1 MRRIKKAAAL
11 LLVLCLAAGLAACGA
26 APTEQESP
34 APDEPDAAETADTV
48 GEGLVSTLV
57 IKQEELPGG
66 LVELS
71 AMNTAGE
78 GLILAGWD
86 AAASP
91 VLGTLGEDGGFSA
104 LTLPEDVVSVEAVCR
119 DGEAVAALATTETGM
134 CVLSLGGGQDSR
146 TELDADDAS
155 MLYGDLALAL
165 RDGKFYILYYMG
177 IAEFGQ
183 DGKAARVCYGPEKWS
198 YFTSM
203 QEAGGRIY
211 VAVGDGMNG
220 GGSLC
225 ELDTEAMSLTSV
237 DTGELGVTA
246 LGLSAEGGL
255 LLSGSLGGRD
265 IVAALG
271 EGEPAELF
279 DWAEPGVAIVNC
291 LGIWEQPDGS
301 YIFYQPGDTALV
313 RLSEELAAP
322 KTELVLLTD
331 YAGSEMYD
339 LVNTFNRENP
349 DCKVRVES
357 LYDEG
362 MSMELLNT
370 RLIAGDGPD
379 IFAFCNYDNL
389 MRLGSAATVD
399 LLPYLDADGEYSR
412 ESIVPSLF
420 AAMSRQGRLSALPY
434 AFSLV
439 TFTAPTDVAAEPGI
453 TFAEARAAA
462 DEADLPLFP
471 LWMTQEILWGWM
483 EEFAA
488 VQFTDLEAGTCSFDS
503 EEYIGLL
510 RECGET
516 STELPADI
524 SQNNVGLL
532 QFETLQ
538 NFMRLGVISER
549 YGGEYTFAG
558 MPNDETNGSM
568 FSVDLSFAISAQSKY
583 KDGAWR
589 FVRECLSPEA
599 GGSGAEGSGSS
610 FPANAERLEQLLQT
624 VVDEGIDNY
633 GETIKISEADADK
646 FRELVEGTTTVQ
658 YSLPTVTDILSEDAA
673 QYFAG
678 QTSAEQ
684 AAEYSQNRVSTWLAE
699 QG

>member
-1 MRRIKKAAAL
+1 MFRGDFMRRFRKIAAL
-11 LLVLCLAAGLAACGA
+11 LLALSLAAGLAACGG
-26 APTEQESP
+26 APQEQELP
-34 APDEPDAAETADTV
+34 APDEPDAVDTV

-57 IKQEELPGG
+57 IKQEALPGG
-66 LVELS
+66 LAELS

-119 DGEAVAALATTETGM
+119 DGEAIAALAATETGM

-155 MLYGDLALAL
+155 MLYGDLALAVQ
-165 RDGKFYILYYMG
+165 DGKFYILYYMG
-177 IAEFGQ
+177 IAEFGP
-183 DGKAARVCYGPEKWS
+183 DGKAARACYGPEKWS
-198 YFTSM
+198 CFTSM
-203 QEAGGRIY
+203 QEVDGHIY

-225 ELDTEAMSLTSV
+225 ELDTGAMSLTSI
-237 DTGELGVTA
+237 DTGELGVKA

-255 LLSGSLGGRD
+255 LLSGSLGVRD

-271 EGEPAELF
+271 EGEPTELF
-279 DWAEPGVAIVNC
+279 DWAEPGVAIVSC
-291 LGIWEQPDGS
+291 LSIWEQPDGS
-301 YIFYQPGDTALV
+301 YVLYQPGDTVLE
-313 RLSEELAAP
+313 RLTEELAAP

-339 LVNTFNRENP
+339 LVNAFNRENP
-349 DCKVRVES
+349 DYKVRVES
-357 LYDEG
+357 LNDEG

-370 RLIAGDGPD
+370 QLIAGDGPD
-379 IFAFCNYDNL
+379 IFAFCYYDNL
-389 MRLGSAATVD
+389 MRLGPAATVD

-412 ESIVPSLF
+412 ESILPSLLE
-420 AAMSRQGRLSALPY
+420 AMSPQGKLSALPY
-434 AFSLV
+434 TFSLV
-439 TFTAPTDVAAEPGI
+439 TFTAPEDVIAEPGV
-453 TFAEARAAA
+453 TFAEAKAAA

-471 LWMTQEILWGWM
+471 LWMTRETLWGWM

-516 STELPADI
+516 STDFPADI
-524 SQNNVGLL
+524 SQNYVGLL
-532 QFETLQ
+532 QFEPLQ
-538 NFMRLGVISER
+538 GYMRLSVISGN

-568 FSVDLSFAISAQSKY
+568 FNIELSYAISAQSKHA
-583 KDGAWR
+583 DGAWQFIR
-589 FVRECLSPEA
+589 RCLGQER
-599 GGSGAEGSGSS
+599 GVSS
-610 FPANAERLEQLLQT
+610 MGFPANAELFAEQLQSMVET
-624 VVDEGIDNY
+624 GYDNY
-633 GETIKISEADADK
+633 GQLVKISESDAEK
-646 FRELVEGTTTVQ
+646 LRGLVEGTTTVN
-658 YSLPTVTDILSEDAA
+658 YSLPTVSDILSEDAA

-678 QTSAEQ
+678 QISVEQ
-684 AAEYSQNRVSTWLAE
+684 AAAYSQERVNTWLAE

>member
-1 MRRIKKAAAL
+1 MFRGDFMRTFKKIAAL
-11 LLVLCLAAGLAACGA
+11 LLALSLAAGLAACAGA
-26 APTEQESP
+26 PQEQELP
-34 APDEPDAAETADTV
+34 APDEPDAVETV

-66 LVELS
+66 LAELS

-119 DGEAVAALATTETGM
+119 DGEAVAALAATETGM

-155 MLYGDLALAL
+155 MLYGDLALTVKN
-165 RDGKFYILYYMG
+165 GKFYVLYYMG
-177 IAEFGQ
+177 IAEFGP

-198 YFTSM
+198 FFTSM
-203 QEAGGRIY
+203 LEVDGHIY

-225 ELDTEAMSLTSV
+225 ELDTEAMSLTSI
-237 DTGELGVTA
+237 DTGELGVKA

-271 EGEPAELF
+271 EGEPTELF
-279 DWAEPGVAIVNC
+279 DWAEPGVAIVSC
-291 LGIWEQPDGS
+291 LSIWEQPDGS
-301 YIFYQPGDTALV
+301 YILYQAGDTALE
-313 RLSEELAAP
+313 RLTEELAAP
-322 KTELVLLTD
+322 RTELVLLTD

-349 DCKVRVES
+349 DYKVRVES

-370 RLIAGDGPD
+370 QLIAGDGPD
-379 IFAFCNYDNL
+379 IFAFCYYDNL
-389 MRLGSAATVD
+389 MRLGPAATVD

-412 ESIVPSLF
+412 ESILPSLLE
-420 AAMSRQGRLSALPY
+420 AMSPQGKLSALPY
-434 AFSLV
+434 TFSLV
-439 TFTAPTDVAAEPGI
+439 TFTAPEDVIAGPGV
-453 TFAEARAAA
+453 TFAEAKAAA

-471 LWMTQEILWGWM
+471 LWMTRETLWGWM

-516 STELPADI
+516 STDFPADI
-524 SQNNVGLL
+524 SQNYVGLL
-532 QFETLQ
+532 QFEPLQ
-538 NFMRLGVISER
+538 GYMRLSVISGN

-558 MPNDETNGSM
+558 MPNG
-568 FSVDLSFAISAQSKY
+568 
-583 KDGAWR
+583 
-589 FVRECLSPEA
+589 
-599 GGSGAEGSGSS
+599 
-610 FPANAERLEQLLQT
+610 
-624 VVDEGIDNY
+624 
-633 GETIKISEADADK
+633 
-646 FRELVEGTTTVQ
+646 
-658 YSLPTVTDILSEDAA
+658 
-673 QYFAG
+673 
-678 QTSAEQ
+678 
-684 AAEYSQNRVSTWLAE
+684 
-699 QG
+699 

>member
-1 MRRIKKAAAL
+1 MFRGDFMRTFKKIAAL
-11 LLVLCLAAGLAACGA
+11 LLALSLAAGLAACGG
-26 APTEQESP
+26 APTEQELP
-34 APDEPDAAETADTV
+34 APDEPDAVETV

-66 LVELS
+66 LAELS

-91 VLGTLGEDGGFSA
+91 VLGTLGADGGFSA

-119 DGEAVAALATTETGM
+119 DGEAVAALAATETGM
-134 CVLSLGGGQDSR
+134 CVLSLGGGRDTR

-155 MLYGDLALAL
+155 MLYGDLALAVQ
-165 RDGKFYILYYMG
+165 DGKFYVLYYMG
-177 IAEFGQ
+177 IAEFGP
-183 DGKAARVCYGPEKWS
+183 DGKAARACYGPEKWS
-198 YFTSM
+198 CFTSM
-203 QEAGGRIY
+203 LEVDGRIY

-225 ELDTEAMSLTSV
+225 ELDTEAMSLTSI
-237 DTGELGVTA
+237 DTGELGVKA

-271 EGEPAELF
+271 EGEPTELF
-279 DWAEPGVAIVNC
+279 DWAEPGVAIVSC
-291 LGIWEQPDGS
+291 LSIWEQPDGS
-301 YIFYQPGDTALV
+301 YILYQPGDTALE
-313 RLSEELAAP
+313 RLTEELAAP

-349 DCKVRVES
+349 YYKVRVES

-370 RLIAGDGPD
+370 QLIAGDGPD
-379 IFAFCNYDNL
+379 IFAFCYYDNL
-389 MRLGSAATVD
+389 MRLGPAATVD

-412 ESIVPSLF
+412 ASILPSLLE
-420 AAMSRQGRLSALPY
+420 AMSPQGKLSALPY
-434 AFSLV
+434 TFSLV
-439 TFTAPTDVAAEPGI
+439 TFTAPEDVIAEPGV
-453 TFAEARAAA
+453 TFAEAKAAA

-471 LWMTQEILWGWM
+471 LWMTRETLWGWM

-516 STELPADI
+516 STDFPADI
-524 SQNNVGLL
+524 SQNYVGLL
-532 QFETLQ
+532 QFEPLQ
-538 NFMRLGVISER
+538 GYMRLSVISGN

-558 MPNDETNGSM
+558 MPNGETNGSM
-568 FSVDLSFAISAQSKY
+568 FNIELSYAISAQSKHA
-583 KDGAWR
+583 DGAWQFIR
-589 FVRECLSPEA
+589 RCLGQERGVS
-599 GGSGAEGSGSS
+599 SMS
-610 FPANAERLEQLLQT
+610 FPANAELFAEQLQT
-624 VVDEGIDNY
+624 MVETGFDNY
-633 GETIKISEADADK
+633 GQLVKISESDAEK
-646 FRELVEGTTTVQ
+646 LRGLVEGTTTVN
-658 YSLPTVTDILSEDAA
+658 YSLPTVSDILSEDAA

-678 QTSAEQ
+678 QISVEQ
-684 AAEYSQNRVSTWLAE
+684 AAAYSQERVSTWLAE

>member
-1 MRRIKKAAAL
+1 MFRGDFMRTFKKIAAL
-11 LLVLCLAAGLAACGA
+11 LLALSLAAGLAACGG
-26 APTEQESP
+26 APQEQELP
-34 APDEPDAAETADTV
+34 APDEPDAVETV

-66 LVELS
+66 LAELS

-119 DGEAVAALATTETGM
+119 DGEAVAALAATETGM

-155 MLYGDLALAL
+155 MLYGDLALTVQ
-165 RDGKFYILYYMG
+165 DGKFYVLYYMG
-177 IAEFGQ
+177 IAEFGP

-198 YFTSM
+198 FFTSM
-203 QEAGGRIY
+203 LEVDGHIY

-225 ELDTEAMSLTSV
+225 ELDTEAMSLTSI
-237 DTGELGVTA
+237 DTGELGVKA

-271 EGEPAELF
+271 EGEPTELF
-279 DWAEPGVAIVNC
+279 DWAEPGVAIVSC
-291 LGIWEQPDGS
+291 LSIWEQPDGS
-301 YIFYQPGDTALV
+301 YILYQPGDKVLE
-313 RLSEELAAP
+313 RLTEELAAP

-349 DCKVRVES
+349 DYKVRVES

-370 RLIAGDGPD
+370 QLIAGDGPD
-379 IFAFCNYDNL
+379 IFAFCYYDNL
-389 MRLGSAATVD
+389 MRLGPAATVD

-412 ESIVPSLF
+412 ESILPSLLE
-420 AAMSRQGRLSALPY
+420 AMSPQGKLSALPY
-434 AFSLV
+434 TFSLV
-439 TFTAPTDVAAEPGI
+439 TFTAPEDVIAEPGV
-453 TFAEARAAA
+453 TFAEAKAAA

-471 LWMTQEILWGWM
+471 LWMTRETLWGWM

-516 STELPADI
+516 STDFPADI
-524 SQNNVGLL
+524 SQNYVGLL
-532 QFETLQ
+532 QFEPLQ
-538 NFMRLGVISER
+538 GYMRLGVISGN

-568 FSVDLSFAISAQSKY
+568 FNIELSYAISAQSKHA
-583 KDGAWR
+583 DGAWQFIR
-589 FVRECLSPEA
+589 RCLGQER
-599 GGSGAEGSGSS
+599 GVSS
-610 FPANAERLEQLLQT
+610 MGFPANAELFAEQLQSMVET
-624 VVDEGIDNY
+624 GYDNY
-633 GETIKISEADADK
+633 GQLVKISESDAEK
-646 FRELVEGTTTVQ
+646 LRGLVEGITTVN
-658 YSLPTVTDILSEDAA
+658 YSLPTVSDILSEDAA

-678 QTSAEQ
+678 QISVEQ
-684 AAEYSQNRVSTWLAE
+684 AAAYSQERVSTWLAE

>member
-66 LVELS
+66 LVELA

-91 VLGTLGEDGGFSA
+91 VLGTLSEDGGFSA
-104 LTLPEDVVSVEAVCR
+104 LALPEDVVSVEAVCR
-119 DGEAVAALATTETGM
+119 DGEAVAALAATETGM

-146 TELDADDAS
+146 TELGADDAS

-177 IAEFGQ
+177 IAEFGP

-198 YFTSM
+198 CFTSM
-203 QEAGGRIY
+203 LEVDGRIY

-225 ELDTEAMSLTSV
+225 ELDTESMSLTSV

-271 EGEPAELF
+271 EGEPTELF

-301 YIFYQPGDTALV
+301 YVLYQPGDTVLE
-313 RLSEELAAP
+313 RLTEELAAP

-349 DCKVRVES
+349 DYKVRVES

-362 MSMELLNT
+362 MSMELLST
-370 RLIAGDGPD
+370 QLIAGDGPD